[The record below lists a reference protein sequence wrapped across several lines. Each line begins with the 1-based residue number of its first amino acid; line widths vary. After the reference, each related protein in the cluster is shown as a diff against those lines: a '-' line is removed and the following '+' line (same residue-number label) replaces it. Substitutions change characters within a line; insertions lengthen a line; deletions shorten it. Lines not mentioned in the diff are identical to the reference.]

1 MVSEPLAKAF
11 DRHEELFK
19 TLFNCLLL
27 SQTALHQ
34 TLAVHGA
41 VNNVVKTRGQVKL
54 DVFKSA
60 ASNGLAVLRALAG
73 MPNEPVHLA
82 TCMGFESKN
91 GRRSICVFNT
101 HACAWKEGMGKVR
114 SSGSYTF

>member
-1 MVSEPLAKAF
+1 MTWGANQGGMVSEPLTKAF

-34 TLAVHGA
+34 TLAVNGA

-54 DVFKSA
+54 DVFKKSY
-60 ASNGLAVLRALAG
+60 
-73 MPNEPVHLA
+73 PA
-82 TCMGFESKN
+82 TARETV
-91 GRRSICVFNT
+91 RR
-101 HACAWKEGMGKVR
+101 K
-114 SSGSYTF
+114 